1 MKPRA
6 LKTYKILAV
15 ALAATGCTKAVGP
28 DPSTE
33 PTAESISQEAPAKK
47 AADPAPAEA
56 VNAPGSPAHAT
67 DVPSAAA
74 IATPPIDRP
83 LSNDPAL
90 VALRGELAG
99 AGRAGALAKVT
110 HFRPLCDKDGYPL
123 VGNVVMGKA
132 EHPGD
137 HYQPSAFCGELR
149 QKQAQR

>member
-15 ALAATGCTKAVGP
+15 ALAAAGCTKAVGP

-33 PTAESISQEAPAKK
+33 PTAEPITHEAQAKK

-67 DVPSAAA
+67 DVPSATA
-74 IATPPIDRP
+74 IAAPPADRP

-90 VALRGELAG
+90 IALRGQLSG
-99 AGRAGALAKVT
+99 TGRVGALANVA

-123 VGNVVMGKA
+123 VGNVMMGKG
-132 EHPGD
+132 HDPSNQ
-137 HYQPSAFCGELR
+137 YQPSAFCGEIR